1 MKTTLDQRRE
11 KFAQGVASGL
21 SLAESYRRA
30 NPRSLKWKDKTVW
43 SRASELMAD
52 SKVSG
57 RIKELQAEAAK
68 NAILTRQE
76 WLQRMIDVADGGE
89 DQPSRLKALIEFGK
103 AEGFY
108 EAEKLDVKHAGAVVV
123 YLPDNGRTEDQG

>member
-1 MKTTLDQRRE
+1 MTTLDPRRE

-21 SLAESYRRA
+21 SQAEAYRRA

-43 SRASELMAD
+43 EYSSRLMAEG
-52 SKVSG
+52 KVSA
-57 RIKELQAEAAK
+57 RVKELQAEAAK
-68 NAILTRQE
+68 NAIMTRQE

-89 DQPSRLKALIEFGK
+89 DQSSRLKALVEFGR

-108 EAEKLDVKHAGAVVV
+108 EAEKLNVKHGGGVMV
-123 YLPDNGRTEDQG
+123 YLPDNGRTEDRG